1 MSQGASTPVSSAG
14 TPLQGKRALVA
25 GASRGI
31 GEAIA
36 SRLLEAGMTVVGL
49 ARSADGLQASR
60 ARMPAPQRYLPFAC
74 DLAADAGLQSLA
86 QHGHARELDLLVLS
100 SGTMHTGT
108 TIAATLAQFD
118 EQYAANLRAPYAL
131 VQAALPGLVARRGQ
145 IVLICSSAALHGRAG
160 VGQYAAL
167 QAATRSL
174 GESIRDE
181 VNRDGVR
188 VLTVLPGST
197 AGARQQALHRNA
209 GLEYREDVL
218 MQPDDVA
225 RMVIAS
231 LQLPQSAEVTELHIR
246 PMKKR

>member
-1 MSQGASTPVSSAG
+1 MSREASAPAATTE

-31 GEAIA
+31 GEAVA
-36 SRLLEAGMTVVGL
+36 GQLLEAGMSVVAL
-49 ARSADGLQASR
+49 ARSAEGLQVSR

-74 DLAADAGLQSLA
+74 DLASDAGLQSLA
-86 QHGHARELDLLVLS
+86 QHGHARELDVLVLS

-108 TIAATLAQFD
+108 AVAATLAQFD

-131 VQAALPGLVARRGQ
+131 IQAALPGLVARRGQ
-145 IVLICSSAALHGRAG
+145 VVLICSSAALRGRAG
-160 VGQYAAL
+160 AGQYAAL

-181 VNRDGVR
+181 INPDGVR
-188 VLTVLPGST
+188 LLTVFPGST
-197 AGARQQALHRNA
+197 AGARQQALHRSA
-209 GLEYREDVL
+209 GVEYREEFL

-225 RMVIAS
+225 RMVLAA
-231 LQLPQSAEVTELHIR
+231 LRLPQSAEVTELHIR